1 MSYAFISFFDG
12 NQVKSMIKKLAP
24 QLKNHDEIRSILRE
38 KDITISLQ
46 DGQKVDT
53 LLIYLPIVN
62 GKSDYVQLFEVV
74 KREILYNF
82 AFKCCEINRKL
93 KSQSPS
99 AIDEL
104 VNKAIRR
111 LSQHTAHGELG
122 ELILFTLL
130 DVYLEAP
137 KILSK
142 ISLKTSRRMPVYGAD
157 AVHAQYYNNE
167 IRLYFGESKL
177 HKNFD
182 GAASDAAKSIKSAKD
197 KYQVE
202 FDLIESHLDFPNMDD
217 DIQEDIMDLID
228 PFSDKIHSQSIHS
241 PCFIGF
247 TGHDIIGSSRS
258 EDEFLEKYVL
268 LANTHANYFFKK
280 MEEQALD
287 HNQSTL
293 MLLPFSDIDE
303 LVKKFIDY
311 LGIEK

>member
-1 MSYAFISFFDG
+1 
-12 NQVKSMIKKLAP
+12 MIKKLTP

-38 KDITISLQ
+38 KDVTIFLE
-46 DGQKVDT
+46 DGRKVDT
-53 LLIYLPIVN
+53 FLIYLPIVH
-62 GKSDYVQLFEVV
+62 GKSDHLRLFEVI

-104 VNKAIRR
+104 INKAIRR

-217 DIQEDIMDLID
+217 ELQEDIMDLIN
-228 PFSDKIHSQSIHS
+228 PFSEKDYSQNIHS

-247 TGHDIIGSSRS
+247 TGHDIISSS
-258 EDEFLEKYVL
+258 KNNDEFLEKYIL
-268 LANTHANYFFKK
+268 LAKNHTNYFFKK
-280 MEEQALD
+280 IEEQTLE
-287 HNQSTL
+287 HNKSTL

-303 LVKKFIDY
+303 LVKEFIDY